1 MSFRDFAGRHPVLT
15 SLAYYVISYI
25 DKEDCIIDS
34 FCLLWQPDSKRTSIT
49 VCYYLLQVLGIIG
62 NVLLQD
68 HEVRKSEFHQL
79 PYQRMFVILLLELNA
94 PEPVLDAINFPIL
107 SCFGTVLHDLRPSRA
122 SGFAY
127 AWLELVAHRTL
138 MSKLLLNSPQQKVR

>member
-1 MSFRDFAGRHPVLT
+1 MFFS
-15 SLAYYVISYI
+15 
-25 DKEDCIIDS
+25 
-34 FCLLWQPDSKRTSIT
+34 
-49 VCYYLLQVLGIIG
+49 QVLGIIG

-68 HEVRKSEFHQL
+68 HEVRKADFHQL

-94 PEPVLDAINFPIL
+94 PDPVLEAINYHIL

-127 AWLELVAHRTL
+127 AWLELVSHRTL
-138 MSKLLLNSPQQKVR
+138 MSKLLLNSPQQKV